1 MGGVKQAE
9 NPAPLAADQPTP
21 EEIIP
26 AEADQ
31 ERIKPRLAR
40 AFATI

>member
-1 MGGVKQAE
+1 MGEVKQAE
-9 NPAPLAADQPTP
+9 ITAPLAVDQPTP
-21 EEIIP
+21 GEIIP

>member
-1 MGGVKQAE
+1 MGEVKKAE
-9 NPAPLAADQPTP
+9 NLAPLAVDQPTP
-21 EEIIP
+21 EELIP

>member
-1 MGGVKQAE
+1 MGEVRKAE
-9 NPAPLAADQPTP
+9 ITAPPAVDQPTP
-21 EEIIP
+21 EELIP

>member
-1 MGGVKQAE
+1 MGKVKHAE
-9 NPAPLAADQPTP
+9 NPALLAVDQPTP

>member
-1 MGGVKQAE
+1 MGEMREAE
-9 NPAPLAADQPTP
+9 ITAPLAVDQPTP
-21 EEIIP
+21 EELIHGG
-26 AEADQ
+26 ADQ

>member
-1 MGGVKQAE
+1 MDEVTQAE
-9 NPAPLAADQPTP
+9 NPAPLAVDQPTQ

-40 AFATI
+40 ALATI

>member
-1 MGGVKQAE
+1 MGEMREAE
-9 NPAPLAADQPTP
+9 ITAPLAVNQPTQ

>member
-1 MGGVKQAE
+1 MGEVKQAE
-9 NPAPLAADQPTP
+9 NPAPLAVDQPTP
-21 EEIIP
+21 EEFIP

>member
-1 MGGVKQAE
+1 MGEMREAE
-9 NPAPLAADQPTP
+9 ITAPLAVDQPTP